1 MKYSKAACISHVILK
16 FKHSTELLEK
26 QILTYNESRLN
37 TQAKGILM
45 SIKRSVLFSVHFTLI
60 SHFMLVINKN
70 LDMQAFVIVHEY
82 KISGL
87 L

>member
-1 MKYSKAACISHVILK
+1 MKYSKEVFISHVMIK
-16 FKHSTELLEK
+16 FRYSTELLEK
-26 QILTYNESRLN
+26 QIVTYNESRMN
-37 TQAKGILM
+37 TMGIVM
-45 SIKRSVLFSVHFTLI
+45 SIKRSVLFSRHFTLI

>member
-1 MKYSKAACISHVILK
+1 MKYSKAVFISHVMIK
-16 FKHSTELLEK
+16 FRYITELLEK
-26 QILTYNESRLN
+26 QIVTYNESRMN
-37 TQAKGILM
+37 TMGIVM

>member
-1 MKYSKAACISHVILK
+1 MNYSKEAYISHVIIK
-16 FKHSTELLEK
+16 FKHSTELPEK
-26 QILTYNESRLN
+26 QIVTYNESRMN
-37 TQAKGILM
+37 TKGILM

-70 LDMQAFVIVHEY
+70 LNMQAFVIVHEY